1 VTSERWQEIVRV
13 YTAALDQPPEA
24 RHAYLADLYSHD
36 VELHR
41 EVQSLLAADHAS
53 PLIDRPLEELVAAVM
68 TEGPADLIGTT
79 IGRYQ
84 VTAALGRGG
93 MGEVYRAHDT
103 SPLRRDVALKVLP
116 KAFARDSDRLSRF
129 KHEAQVLAVLNHP
142 NIAAIYGF
150 EEAIVGGAPICALV
164 LELVEGPTLADRIA
178 KGPIPFDE
186 AVTIARQLAEALA
199 AAHERRIIH
208 CDFKPANIK
217 LRPDGVVKVLDFGVA
232 KSFEPDDNRD
242 GQVEGPLLGTAAY
255 ASPEQI
261 KGEETDRRS
270 DVWAF
275 GCVLY
280 EMLSGRRAF
289 PGNLS
294 ETARA
299 VLGGEPDWA
308 AIDSTT
314 PPAVLALIHRC
325 LEKDRRRRVA
335 DLSTALFVF
344 EESAMGVVKSGD
356 TSPRNKLRRFW
367 PSVAAA
373 AVVGALA
380 GAAITETLKIA
391 RPNLTRPVTRFTLTL
406 PVDEAFRVGGVMV
419 ALSPSG
425 RELAYVI
432 GGHLYIRALDRLTAT
447 PVADVVGYAASP
459 FFSPDGQWVG
469 YWDRGE
475 LKRVPVNGGAPVTIC
490 RFNAGAAGAEWSK
503 DGTIVFGAGYSG
515 IFRVSASGGAPDAIV
530 AKPDGFAHRPQILPD
545 GHTVLF
551 TLHDGTSEKIV
562 VQTIGTSSDRHTV
575 VEKGSDAVYVPG
587 GYLLYLS
594 GDTLLAARFDATTHA
609 IVGAP
614 VPVAAKIVKSLRPG
628 FQSPG
633 QFAVSQT
640 GSLAYFSG
648 SFADVDPNVDSTLVW
663 VNRAGHE
670 EAIDAPPRS
679 YVYPRISPD
688 GTRLAV
694 TVRTEAPNIWAWDF
708 ARRSLTRL
716 TFGSE
721 EDRGALWTADSR
733 QIIFGSRRGG
743 HAGIW
748 RQSANGAGSPE
759 QLARVDSGS
768 YMYLVPNAL
777 TRDES
782 RLVISANP
790 GPSISVGEISSA
802 DLFMVSMHGAPRFEP
817 LLKTGDQEM
826 NAELSPDG
834 RWLAYQSQENGHWT
848 VYVRPFPNVDGG
860 RWQLAMEAIQ
870 PRWSHDGRELFYGH
884 DRSLMRVSV
893 TPGPTWMA
901 GTPKKLF
908 QGAYVWSGN
917 RYAGRQY
924 DVSADDQR
932 FLMLKAVP
940 RKDPTAAGS
949 SLTIV
954 QNWLE
959 DLKGL

>member
-1 VTSERWQEIVRV
+1 MTSERWQEIVRV

-562 VQTIGTSSDRHTV
+562 VQTIGTS
-575 VEKGSDAVYVPG
+575 
-587 GYLLYLS
+587 
-594 GDTLLAARFDATTHA
+594 
-609 IVGAP
+609 
-614 VPVAAKIVKSLRPG
+614 
-628 FQSPG
+628 
-633 QFAVSQT
+633 
-640 GSLAYFSG
+640 
-648 SFADVDPNVDSTLVW
+648 W

-802 DLFMVSMHGAPRFEP
+802 DLFMVSLRGAPRFEP